1 MVMVD
6 HEDAIQFSRIRILEE
21 VAPSFR
27 RFVERILAGA
37 S

>member
-1 MVMVD
+1 MVD
-6 HEDAIQFSRIRILEE
+6 HEDALQFSRIRIMAE

-27 RFVERILAGA
+27 RFVERILEGA